1 MFQFLTLRPV
11 PRFSN
16 FIHVVEFEFE
26 ILINFLY
33 LKTL

>member
-1 MFQFLTLRPV
+1 MFQFFTLRPV

-26 ILINFLY
+26 IVINFLY
-33 LKTL
+33 LKTP

>member
-1 MFQFLTLRPV
+1 MSQFLTLRPV

-16 FIHVVEFEFE
+16 FVHVVAFEYE

-33 LKTL
+33 LKAP